1 MTPPDENG
9 PLGDVPSAEQP
20 ANGSMRFLESEVP
33 GGELRERPL
42 SKAVGK
48 AYDYIRVRILDG
60 RLPPSSHLV
69 EHLLASEIQVSRTPV
84 REALRRLASDG
95 FVSFVPNLG
104 AKVVEWPDQSFA
116 DLIHVRSTLAGMAAA
131 LAAPRIDSA
140 ALKQLRELNA
150 ELARAASDG
159 SADAL
164 LEAARLTHAIH
175 RIVFDASGNQWL
187 LQLLDQT
194 SHLPMIH
201 RTHFVFDAHA
211 WQGAIARYESLIEA
225 LTARDAEWASTLMRA
240 HFLTAKHQIQ
250 QHFRSR
256 RGDVESRGA

>member
-1 MTPPDENG
+1 MTPREESG
-9 PLGDVPSAEQP
+9 SIRDVPATGQSANRTTSSP
-20 ANGSMRFLESEVP
+20 DSRSSDGAD
-33 GGELRERPL
+33 RERPL

-48 AYDYIRVRILDG
+48 AYEYIRVRILDG

-69 EHLLASEIQVSRTPV
+69 EHVLASEIQVSRTPV

-140 ALKQLRELNA
+140 ALSELRELNA

-159 SADAL
+159 SPDAL

-175 RIVFDASGNQWL
+175 RVVFDASGNQWL
-187 LQLLDQT
+187 RQLLDQT
-194 SHLPMIH
+194 AYLPMIH

-225 LTARDAEWASTLMRA
+225 LTARDAEWASTIMRA
-240 HFLTAKHQIQ
+240 HFLTAKNQIW
-250 QHFRSR
+250 QHFRSPG
-256 RGDVESRGA
+256 GDASSAS